1 MVRKTTKKS
10 KVDDETSS
18 PAATSSPVAVTSTQV
33 ESEERVSKMDV
44 SSESAAAVTEVP
56 YNGLSGSGKRTYRT
70 PTVKDIIVDPI
81 TQLASDHWAT
91 KPKVSLLFIS
101 IVVRF
106 KNLSILHFFS

>member
-44 SSESAAAVTEVP
+44 SSEAVTEVP

-91 KPKVSLLFIS
+91 KPKVSFLFIS
-101 IVVRF
+101 IVVLL
-106 KNLSILHFFS
+106 KIN